1 MQKHATMV
9 SLASTLDESVRTL
22 TENRLHKERWD
33 MINDRKE
40 HSPAAAFLLIT
51 GALAGIGILTANTVA
66 ATNAASISANAKD
79 IGSLSMRLDDLTA
92 QIKDDFDNIQ
102 AALDKT
108 IDLQNVRMDDFESR
122 MEKKFE
128 DLSTVF
134 NAFESYMIVRAN
146 DQRF

>member
-1 MQKHATMV
+1 MQKHETMV

-22 TENRLHKERWD
+22 TKNRLHKERWD
-33 MINDRKE
+33 MINDRE
-40 HSPAAAFLLIT
+40 EPEAAAAFLLIT
-51 GALAGIGILTANTVA
+51 SALAGIGILTANTVA

-146 DQRF
+146 GQRF

>member
-1 MQKHATMV
+1 MV

-33 MINDRKE
+33 MINDRNE
-40 HSPAAAFLLIT
+40 RAAAFLLIT
-51 GALAGIGILTANTVA
+51 GTLAGIGILTANTVA
-66 ATNAASISANAKD
+66 ATNAASISENAKD
-79 IGSLSMRLDDLTA
+79 IGSLSMCLNDLTA
-92 QIKDDFDNIQ
+92 QIKDDFNNIQ

-134 NAFESYMIVRAN
+134 NAFE
-146 DQRF
+146 

>member
-1 MQKHATMV
+1 MV

-33 MINDRKE
+33 MINDRE
-40 HSPAAAFLLIT
+40 EAEAAAAFLLIT

-134 NAFESYMIVRAN
+134 NAFESYMIVCAN